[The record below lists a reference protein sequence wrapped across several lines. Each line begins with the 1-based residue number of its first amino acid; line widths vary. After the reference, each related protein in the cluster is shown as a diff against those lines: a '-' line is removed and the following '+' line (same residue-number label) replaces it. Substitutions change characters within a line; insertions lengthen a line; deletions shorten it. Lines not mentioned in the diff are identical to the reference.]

1 MLRNQLNDCDI
12 HFLPRHILTK
22 EMLGEMYA
30 CTKDFISIYYDSFPD
45 GILTGLDVIKKPDGY
60 VWLTAGLLKFR
71 HRIYRMA
78 EAFNLSDFIAKQ
90 GLNKSQSY
98 ALIFYPE
105 EEAVAQ
111 NVPDRKEAIL
121 AYTLRPVAVPD
132 EQPEA
137 CNGFLFARFKLRN
150 GSNEVIKV
158 ELDGE
163 DSDELIRKL
172 PRNGFWNMSLF
183 CYSGHSGNT
192 FHPWIFRY
200 IFNVIES
207 KKENKR
213 ILLDYMILQAIAN
226 QGYVEKTLMDLYI
239 QDNKEAYREKY
250 KTNQPN
256 LKELNGDAKIY
267 LEVLLKTIVATAPK
281 AVVFTSHSETPISR
295 PKPSDGSMI

>member
-1 MLRNQLNDCDI
+1 
-12 HFLPRHILTK
+12 
-22 EMLGEMYA
+22 MLGEMYA

-90 GLNKSQSY
+90 ELNKSQSY

-105 EEAVAQ
+105 EEIVAQ
-111 NVPDRKEAIL
+111 NVPERKEAIL

-132 EQPEA
+132 EQLEM

-163 DSDELIRKL
+163 DSDEVMRKL
-172 PRNGFWNMSLF
+172 LRNGFGICLCFVIPDILGTHFIPGSF
-183 CYSGHSGNT
+183 V
-192 FHPWIFRY
+192 IFL
-200 IFNVIES
+200 
-207 KKENKR
+207 
-213 ILLDYMILQAIAN
+213 ILL
-226 QGYVEKTLMDLYI
+226 K
-239 QDNKEAYREKY
+239 
-250 KTNQPN
+250 
-256 LKELNGDAKIY
+256 AK
-267 LEVLLKTIVATAPK
+267 K
-281 AVVFTSHSETPISR
+281 
-295 PKPSDGSMI
+295 